1 MKSNL
6 RIHISHHR
14 LSMQSNA
21 FSQTFPLRGYLEPST
36 AASNILPGLQA
47 FQFFFPHHG
56 KKNKIVK
63 RNQKWHKKPG
73 AKSESFGTKSF
84 EINLMPAF
92 HLHLRQKQT
101 ANRQLAVIEI
111 QCKSMVICHTG
122 VENAPQTQTSTQSRF
137 GCVGGR
143 AELSWA
149 ELRAESGALCGA
161 TGFPP
166 KRKAMA
172 TLQRQ
177 RQRCTSSIFCK
188 CIKYMYLIRV
198 GQKRNQT
205 ISESET
211 QFGEPATVTA
221 TTGCCSAQAAAF
233 RVSDCSCIAKL
244 VKRKRNR
251 YEYQSN
257 P

>member
-137 GCVGGR
+137 GCVLG
-143 AELSWA
+143 AELS
-149 ELRAESGALCGA
+149 
-161 TGFPP
+161 
-166 KRKAMA
+166 
-172 TLQRQ
+172 
-177 RQRCTSSIFCK
+177 
-188 CIKYMYLIRV
+188 
-198 GQKRNQT
+198 
-205 ISESET
+205 
-211 QFGEPATVTA
+211 
-221 TTGCCSAQAAAF
+221 
-233 RVSDCSCIAKL
+233 
-244 VKRKRNR
+244 
-251 YEYQSN
+251 
-257 P
+257 